1 MKRKYISLISVCILI
16 LFVGTFLVSCGSNAA
31 PTTSPGGASDG
42 KALMQERCTVCH
54 STDRI
59 TTAHK
64 TADQWTSTVTRM
76 ISHGA
81 QLNTQEQQTLITYLA
96 ATYK

>member
-1 MKRKYISLISVCILI
+1 MKRKYISLISVWILI

-59 TTAHK
+59 TTTHK